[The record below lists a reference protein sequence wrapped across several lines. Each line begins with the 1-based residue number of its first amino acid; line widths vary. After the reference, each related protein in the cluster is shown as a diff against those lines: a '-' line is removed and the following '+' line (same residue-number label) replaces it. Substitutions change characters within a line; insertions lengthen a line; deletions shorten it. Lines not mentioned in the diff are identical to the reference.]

1 MQYEFPF
8 QDALDK
14 LNVLLS
20 QNQFELLVP
29 NTAVL
34 SQQTSDIRLVYL
46 MNDAVESFLV
56 FKEAALT
63 GTYQEEYE
71 GELEARLDES
81 EGRYVLRYIRERLC
95 VRCFFRI

>member
-29 NTAVL
+29 NTAVS

-56 FKEAALT
+56 FKEAVLT
-63 GTYQEEYE
+63 GIYLKEYE

-81 EGRYVLRYIRERLC
+81 EGRYVLAVYRERPC
-95 VRCFFRI
+95 ARCFFRI

>member
-29 NTAVL
+29 NTAVS

-56 FKEAALT
+56 FKEAVLT
-63 GTYQEEYE
+63 GTYLKEY
-71 GELEARLDES
+71 DES
-81 EGRYVLRYIRERLC
+81 WRQGWMKVKADMCLQYTRERPC